1 MKREILKTTFVAGT
15 LDILGA
21 FAYNYITR
29 TTPPDIILR
38 YIASG
43 LFGKTAFSGG
53 GLYPLI
59 GLICHFLIVLSCVV
73 VYFKLFPRVS
83 LLRRNILLSALL
95 IALVA
100 WGVTTLV
107 IIPLSKIGTSSPGLS
122 AALTAIAILFFCIG
136 LPIAFFT
143 RQYFKQ
149 SYTSRYRH

>member
-1 MKREILKTTFVAGT
+1 MKREISKTTFVAGT
-15 LDILGA
+15 LDIFGA
-21 FAYNYITR
+21 FAHNYITR
-29 TTPPDIILR
+29 QTPPDIILR

-59 GLICHFLIVLSCVV
+59 GLLCHFLIVLACVV
-73 VYFKLFPRVS
+73 VYFQLFSRVS
-83 LLRRNILLSALL
+83 FLRRNIFISALL

-100 WGVTTLV
+100 WGVTTQLV
-107 IIPLSKIGTSSPGLS
+107 IPLSKIGASVFGLS

-136 LPIAFFT
+136 LPIAFFA